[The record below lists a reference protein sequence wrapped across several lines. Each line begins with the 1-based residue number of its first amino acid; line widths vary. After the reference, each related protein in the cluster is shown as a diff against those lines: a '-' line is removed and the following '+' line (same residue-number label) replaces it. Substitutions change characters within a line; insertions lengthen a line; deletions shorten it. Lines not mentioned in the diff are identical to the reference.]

1 MPKSQ
6 RLALMAAYRASG
18 MSMARFAR
26 REAIKYSTFA
36 GWMAKAGPAAA
47 AKPAVKFAEVSL
59 PALQA
64 AGLRSLEVRL
74 PDGTVVSGSGVGE
87 LVALVQALRS

>member
-1 MPKSQ
+1 MPKAQ

-36 GWMAKAGPAAA
+36 GWMAKAGPTVP
-47 AKPAVKFAEVSL
+47 AKPAVKFAEVRL

-64 AGLRSLEVRL
+64 TSPSSLEVRL
-74 PDGTVVSGSGVGE
+74 PDGTVVCGGGIEE
-87 LVALVQALRS
+87 LVALVRALRS